1 MTLSPIIEVYCFD
14 IAIVYAVMRS
24 RIVFKSNQIIL
35 IQTTWSI
42 SNTAYTKKPGY
53 YKNSKKESYLNSNV
67 VKNQKS

>member
-1 MTLSPIIEVYCFD
+1 
-14 IAIVYAVMRS
+14 MRS